1 MQKLIQLKEE
11 DPLLDIL
18 WQEELQE
25 IHVKVMGKLELEI
38 LQKIIEKR
46 FDLIVS
52 FGEGKILYKETIA
65 EPALGIGHFEPLKHD
80 AEVHLLMEPLPEGS
94 GLVLCSSVSEDVL
107 DRNWQRLIRRI

>member
-1 MQKLIQLKEE
+1 MIEPTLKYRVILPEGTDPAQAMQKLIQLKEE

-52 FGEGKILYKETIA
+52 FGEIA
-65 EPALGIGHFEPLKHD
+65 
-80 AEVHLLMEPLPEGS
+80 
-94 GLVLCSSVSEDVL
+94 
-107 DRNWQRLIRRI
+107 